1 MMKIEF
7 DDVTV
12 AYALPPKADIRGRVW
27 RVCQVPIADMAV
39 MSAMCARPQRA
50 PKEPLSW
57 DSTTPRPGYWDHV
70 SGPPRRLLE
79 TCN

>member
-39 MSAMCARPQRA
+39 MSAMCAQASASAQRA
-50 PKEPLSW
+50 AELGQY
-57 DSTTPRPGYWDHV
+57 DSQT
-70 SGPPRRLLE
+70 RLLGSRLRS
-79 TCN
+79 TSQAS